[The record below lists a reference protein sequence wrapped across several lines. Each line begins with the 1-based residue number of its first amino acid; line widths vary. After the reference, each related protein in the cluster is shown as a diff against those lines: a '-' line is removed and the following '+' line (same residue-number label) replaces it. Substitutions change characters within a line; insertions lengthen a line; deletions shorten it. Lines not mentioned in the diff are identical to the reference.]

1 MARILLEIIYKT
13 SSSKCI
19 NQKPA
24 QINRALKPE
33 EATLIKMLNE
43 GADRSKIL
51 QTLPKLNWVIL
62 NRSVYNISGYFHPG
76 GHYILEACNG
86 R

>member
-1 MARILLEIIYKT
+1 
-13 SSSKCI
+13 
-19 NQKPA
+19 
-24 QINRALKPE
+24 
-33 EATLIKMLNE
+33 MLNE